1 MFNMKHKIINFKWK
15 ETFGKKT
22 KTMSIL
28 IRESSDI
35 DYTSYI
41 PESNHYGFIHPSFKT
56 QIYRP

>member
-1 MFNMKHKIINFKWK
+1 MLNMKHKIINLN
-15 ETFGKKT
+15 GKKPL
-22 KTMSIL
+22 KKKAKISIL